1 MVIPTHN
8 RLHTLKKAVASALE
22 QTCQPLEIIVVD
34 DGSTDGT
41 ALWLQKEGLQKEGAQ
56 KERSQKE
63 RLQQQHP
70 PVRVLHQSNH
80 GVSHARNR
88 GIEASKGEWLA
99 LLDSDDYWQ
108 PDKLHKQMQALSVQ
122 TDTLFCHCNE
132 IWMRNGKRI
141 NQKLKHRKQGGLI
154 FEHCLPLCVISPSA
168 AVIHRTVFTTYG
180 LFDETLPAC
189 EDYDLW
195 LRITAHEP
203 VAFVDEAL
211 LIKTGG
217 HDDQLSRRY
226 PHMDLFRL
234 QSLAGLL
241 RSDTLSAE
249 QMSLA
254 HQMFMHK
261 FRIVSNGADKHGNHI
276 LLNELD
282 SSFSDIVSTK
292 GS

>member
-1 MVIPTHN
+1 MADPGPIISDCSVSVIIPTHN
-8 RLHTLKKAVASALE
+8 RLHTLKRAIDSALE
-22 QTCQPLEIIVVD
+22 QTLSPLEVIVVD

-41 ALWLQKEGLQKEGAQ
+41 ARW
-56 KERSQKE
+56 
-63 RLQQQHP
+63 LQQQNP
-70 PVRVLHQSNH
+70 PVRVLRQHNH

-108 PDKLHKQMQALSVQ
+108 PDKLHKQMQALSIQ
-122 TDTLFCHCNE
+122 AGTRFCHCNE
-132 IWMRNGKRI
+132 IWIRNGKRI

-154 FEHCLPLCVISPSA
+154 FKHCLPLCVISPSA

-203 VAFVDEAL
+203 VAFADDAL

-217 HDDQLSRRY
+217 HADQLSHRY

-234 QSLAGLL
+234 RSLASLL
-241 RSDTLSAE
+241 RSNTLDAE
-249 QMSLA
+249 QVSLA
-254 HQMFMHK
+254 HQMFLHK
-261 FRIVSNGADKHGNHI
+261 YRIVSSGADKHANFT
-276 LLNELD
+276 LLDELS
-282 SSFSDIVSTK
+282 SSFSDIFTMNIETR
-292 GS
+292 